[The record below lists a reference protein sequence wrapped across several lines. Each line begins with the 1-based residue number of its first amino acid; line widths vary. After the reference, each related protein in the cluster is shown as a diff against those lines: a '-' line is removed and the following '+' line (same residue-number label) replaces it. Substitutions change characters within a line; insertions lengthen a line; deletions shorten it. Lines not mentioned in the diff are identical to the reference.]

1 MTAEVYYSV
10 IRFLIIEYKKI
21 IIFIY
26 KHAIRT
32 QLMIGAL
39 RPIIVLLISFVESIA
54 TDVFLTQK
62 EEKFTLVQPK
72 AARKN
77 FYIQAYFPLVE
88 MSSNVYKGT

>member
-1 MTAEVYYSV
+1 MTVEVYYSV
-10 IRFLIIEYKKI
+10 IRFLIIQYKKF

-32 QLMIGAL
+32 QLMIGAF
-39 RPIIVLLISFVESIA
+39 RPIIALVICFVGSIA

-62 EEKFTLVQPK
+62 EGKFSLVQPK

-88 MSSNVYKGT
+88 VSPNVY

>member
-1 MTAEVYYSV
+1 MTVEVYYSV
-10 IRFLIIEYKKI
+10 ISFLIIQYRKF

-26 KHAIRT
+26 KHAKRT

-39 RPIIVLLISFVESIA
+39 RPIIALVISFVKSIA

-77 FYIQAYFPLVE
+77 FYIQAFFTFVE
-88 MSSNVYKGT
+88 VLPNVY